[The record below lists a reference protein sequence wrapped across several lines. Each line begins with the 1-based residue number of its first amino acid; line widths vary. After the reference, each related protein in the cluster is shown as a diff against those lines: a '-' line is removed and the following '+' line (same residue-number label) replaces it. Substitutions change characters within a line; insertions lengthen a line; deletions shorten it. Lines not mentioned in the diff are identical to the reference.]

1 MATISS
7 KSIFLCNLKIY
18 NMASGFFAI
27 LDDIAALMDDVAVT
41 AKLATQKTAG
51 ILGDDLAVN
60 AEKATGFLESRE
72 IPVLMKIM
80 KGSFIN
86 KLIIVPVVF
95 LLQWLY
101 EPAITIILIFGG
113 FYLAYEG
120 VEKIIEFIFHR
131 SKKGHEVIEES
142 VITDEDGE
150 EVEKSKIKSAVT
162 TDFILSLEIVI
173 IALASAKVGYEEL
186 KSQFNPL
193 LVEIVTVSI
202 VAIIATIGVY
212 GIVALIVRMD
222 DAGYKIIKKSKT
234 ETGFLV
240 SVGNFLVNALP
251 WVIKGLAVVGTVA
264 LILVAG
270 GIFVHN
276 IEWIHHHFLPN
287 INSTVREALAGI
299 IGGLLAIP
307 IFTLGSKILSLVK
320 KK

>member
-1 MATISS
+1 
-7 KSIFLCNLKIY
+7 
-18 NMASGFFAI
+18 MASGFFAI

-72 IPVLMKIM
+72 VPVLMKIM
-80 KGSFIN
+80 KGSFVN
-86 KLIIVPVVF
+86 KLIIVPAVF

-120 VEKIIEFIFHR
+120 IEKIIEYLFHR
-131 SKKGHEVIEES
+131 SKKGHEVI
-142 VITDEDGE
+142 DEANATTENGADL
-150 EVEKSKIKSAVT
+150 EKSKIKSAVT

-173 IALASAKVGYEEL
+173 IALASAKAGYEAL

-202 VAIIATIGVY
+202 VAIIATVGVY

-222 DAGYKIIKKSKT
+222 DAGYKLIKKSKT
-234 ETGFLV
+234 EKGFLV
-240 SVGNFLVNALP
+240 TLGNFLVNALP
-251 WVIKGLAVVGTVA
+251 WVIKGLGVVGTVA

-276 IEWIHHHFLPN
+276 IEWLQHHFLPN
-287 INSTVREALAGI
+287 LNSIVRETFAGI
-299 IGGLLAIP
+299 IGGIVAIP
-307 IFTLGSKILSLVK
+307 VFKLGSKAFSMIK
-320 KK
+320 K